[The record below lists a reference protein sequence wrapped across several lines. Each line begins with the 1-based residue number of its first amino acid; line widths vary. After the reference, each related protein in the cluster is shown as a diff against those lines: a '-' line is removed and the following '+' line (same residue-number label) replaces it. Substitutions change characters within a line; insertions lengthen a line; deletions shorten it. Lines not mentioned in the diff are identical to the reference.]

1 MRIRT
6 TARIRKG
13 KSTGL
18 VTTTRVTHATPAAL
32 YAHAASR
39 YWEDDGKVP
48 PAARTSCKDIARQLL
63 EDEPGCNIT
72 VILGGG
78 RRHFVPKVTL
88 DPEEPEKEGRRL
100 DGRNLIEEWSRNHRK
115 RNITAKYVANKEQF
129 EKVDTRRVNRLLG
142 LFAYSHMDFNVD
154 RNTNDTGDPSLAEM
168 AIKALR
174 ILANNPEGYFL
185 FVEGG
190 RIDHAHH
197 YNNAYRAL
205 DETLALEEA
214 VEAVMKEVDLTE
226 TLLVVTADHSH
237 VLTLGG
243 LATLRG
249 NPIFGSD
256 SKVSDVDGQPYTTL
270 LYSNGPGYIH
280 PRNILREAGKD
291 SIQTS
296 GVPRAWAT
304 HGGEDVPVFAVGPL
318 ANALF
323 SGSVDQSYIPHA
335 IAYAAC
341 LAHHASR
348 CSRDSTNNANAS
360 DTMNAAPISCPSAE
374 PNSAAISSDVMN
386 DRMRN
391 PPTKSADRNHVPI
404 PPGDVYCM
412 PGLNSCLITSIIA
425 DVEELVCVASMGIY
439 SSFSEIGHLSWKFST
454 KTAKDINAVKIV
466 ERHECSTGEFDVL
479 LLELAYDRL
488 FSLLWISRVECE
500 KHYALYFKRSGVAI
514 CDAMFRVKVE
524 IYYIHSAVYLA
535 LYPQRPHHP
544 PVAENNLDLQCKVV
558 ISPGWSPRSR
568 HHSTP
573 WSSRFKESNDLLLVN
588 PLFRSHRP
596 AASDVRL
603 HRGASS
609 PRDDH
614 RMTSRRRVASS
625 KNSWRPRTARVDVSS
640 PFEQLES
647 VVCCGWPI
655 SRLRLIGCLSDSP
668 YVPSSFISAPSPAVP
683 LQSYEGNIDY
693 FTMPSHPRWL
703 SYGKPRAFCPTL
715 LQLLSRCKPWRWRCV
730 SAAV

>member
-1 MRIRT
+1 ILFLQTYNMDAQVGESSACA
-6 TARIRKG
+6 TALLCGVKANYETVGLDSSARFEDCYSSFEARVPSLINWAQDQG

-100 DGRNLIEEWSRNHRK
+100 DGRNLIEEWARNHRK
-115 RNITAKYVANKEQF
+115 RNIAAKYVANKEQF

-291 SIQTS
+291 SIQTA

-391 PPTKSADRNHVPI
+391 PPTKSAGGLCRSLAGSSSLLLMLLLLLLLLAPLMPLI
-404 PPGDVYCM
+404 PV
-412 PGLNSCLITSIIA
+412 
-425 DVEELVCVASMGIY
+425 
-439 SSFSEIGHLSWKFST
+439 
-454 KTAKDINAVKIV
+454 
-466 ERHECSTGEFDVL
+466 VL
-479 LLELAYDRL
+479 L
-488 FSLLWISRVECE
+488 I
-500 KHYALYFKRSGVAI
+500 
-514 CDAMFRVKVE
+514 
-524 IYYIHSAVYLA
+524 
-535 LYPQRPHHP
+535 
-544 PVAENNLDLQCKVV
+544 
-558 ISPGWSPRSR
+558 PRC
-568 HHSTP
+568 
-573 WSSRFKESNDLLLVN
+573 
-588 PLFRSHRP
+588 
-596 AASDVRL
+596 
-603 HRGASS
+603 
-609 PRDDH
+609 
-614 RMTSRRRVASS
+614 
-625 KNSWRPRTARVDVSS
+625 
-640 PFEQLES
+640 PFERTS
-647 VVCCGWPI
+647 
-655 SRLRLIGCLSDSP
+655 
-668 YVPSSFISAPSPAVP
+668 
-683 LQSYEGNIDY
+683 
-693 FTMPSHPRWL
+693 
-703 SYGKPRAFCPTL
+703 
-715 LQLLSRCKPWRWRCV
+715 
-730 SAAV
+730 